1 MTRINLVHVKEL
13 ADQHLMAEYRELPRV
28 FGAVQKHV
36 QARKRVRDFKINSTY
51 LLGSGHVTF
60 FYDKLLYLQKRHID
74 IVNECLRRGMKIQ
87 NTEVNDISSFPA
99 EFCNDYVPSESEIK
113 TSRERL
119 IEKLQMKP
127 KWYKFT
133 DVELTISTI
142 QRTKTFYFR
151 PADGWKRGMNGDYRV
166 LEDSLIERINSE
178 LQKYEGVKVVRSTS
192 RYFEYYI
199 ESSTVNEN
207 SSFSVDNTDILR
219 NAVGLLCNIAE
230 EMGLT
235 ISTMSELE

>member
-28 FGAVQKHV
+28 FGAVRKHV
-36 QARKRVRDFKINSTY
+36 HARKRVRDFKINSTY
-51 LLGSGHVTF
+51 QLGSGHVTF

-113 TSRERL
+113 MSRDRL

-127 KWYKFT
+127 TWYKFT
-133 DVELTISTI
+133 DVERPQYVKDI
-142 QRTKTFYFR
+142 Q
-151 PADGWKRGMNGDYRV
+151 DVSSN
-166 LEDSLIERINSE
+166 
-178 LQKYEGVKVVRSTS
+178 
-192 RYFEYYI
+192 I
-199 ESSTVNEN
+199 ESSTDMLDEIEEQIKNEMN
-207 SSFSVDNTDILR
+207 NY
-219 NAVGLLCNIAE
+219 
-230 EMGLT
+230 
-235 ISTMSELE
+235 

>member
-60 FYDKLLYLQKRHID
+60 FYNKLLYLQKRHIE

-87 NTEVNDISSFPA
+87 NIELNDISGFPA

-113 TSRERL
+113 MSRERL

-127 KWYKFT
+127 TWYKFT
-133 DVELTISTI
+133 DVECPQYVKDMLNEIEEQI
-142 QRTKTFYFR
+142 K
-151 PADGWKRGMNGDYRV
+151 DEMNNY
-166 LEDSLIERINSE
+166 
-178 LQKYEGVKVVRSTS
+178 
-192 RYFEYYI
+192 
-199 ESSTVNEN
+199 
-207 SSFSVDNTDILR
+207 
-219 NAVGLLCNIAE
+219 
-230 EMGLT
+230 
-235 ISTMSELE
+235 

>member
-60 FYDKLLYLQKRHID
+60 FYNKLLYLQKRHID

-87 NTEVNDISSFPA
+87 NTEVNDISGFPA

-113 TSRERL
+113 MSRERL

-133 DVELTISTI
+133 DVE
-142 QRTKTFYFR
+142 R
-151 PADGWKRGMNGDYRV
+151 PQY
-166 LEDSLIERINSE
+166 
-178 LQKYEGVKVVRSTS
+178 VKDMQDVSS
-192 RYFEYYI
+192 NI
-199 ESSTVNEN
+199 ESSTDMFDE
-207 SSFSVDNTDILR
+207 I
-219 NAVGLLCNIAE
+219 E
-230 EMGLT
+230 EQIKDEMNNY
-235 ISTMSELE
+235 

>member
-60 FYDKLLYLQKRHID
+60 FYNKLLYLQKRHID

-87 NTEVNDISSFPA
+87 NIEVNDISSFPV
-99 EFCNDYVPSESEIK
+99 EFCQDYVPSDSEIK
-113 TSRERL
+113 MSRGRL

-133 DVELTISTI
+133 DVE
-142 QRTKTFYFR
+142 R
-151 PADGWKRGMNGDYRV
+151 PQYVKDMLNEIEEQIKDEMNNY
-166 LEDSLIERINSE
+166 
-178 LQKYEGVKVVRSTS
+178 
-192 RYFEYYI
+192 
-199 ESSTVNEN
+199 
-207 SSFSVDNTDILR
+207 
-219 NAVGLLCNIAE
+219 
-230 EMGLT
+230 
-235 ISTMSELE
+235 

>member
-60 FYDKLLYLQKRHID
+60 FYNKLLYLQKRHIE

-87 NTEVNDISSFPA
+87 NIELNDISGFLRSFA
-99 EFCNDYVPSESEIK
+99 DYVPSDSEIK
-113 TSRERL
+113 MSRERL

-133 DVELTISTI
+133 DVEL
-142 QRTKTFYFR
+142 
-151 PADGWKRGMNGDYRV
+151 P
-166 LEDSLIERINSE
+166 
-178 LQKYEGVKVVRSTS
+178 
-192 RYFEYYI
+192 EYY
-199 ESSTVNEN
+199 T
-207 SSFSVDNTDILR
+207 
-219 NAVGLLCNIAE
+219 
-230 EMGLT
+230 EM
-235 ISTMSELE
+235 IK